1 MKNDRLEDFVRTHR
15 DEFDVHEPSPEMWD
29 EINRKLP
36 GKMSKRSLFIRWASV
51 AAVLAVVFLGS
62 TVWLRS
68 LRSGEGRASVAAEE
82 SDPEVKELLEAE
94 AYYAQQVN
102 GKLEEIKK
110 CYTLNP
116 ELQIEVENDLTE
128 LEQMYNVLKQDL
140 AENVSNK
147 AVIEAM
153 IENNRFRLKLVSDV
167 LDQVN
172 C

>member
-15 DEFDVHEPSPEMWD
+15 DEFDLHDPSPEMWA

-36 GKMSKRSLFIRWASV
+36 VTVSKRSVFVRWASV
-51 AAVLAVVFLGS
+51 AAIFAVVILGS
-62 TVWLRS
+62 TVLIRS
-68 LRSGEGRASVAAEE
+68 LRSDGGGTVVAQEE
-82 SDPEVKELLEAE
+82 ADPEVKELLEAE

-102 GKLEEIKK
+102 GKLEEIRK
-110 CYTLNP
+110 CYALNP
-116 ELQIEVENDLTE
+116 ELQVEVEDDLTE
-128 LEQMYNVLKQDL
+128 LEQMYDVLKEDL

-153 IENNRFRLKLVSDV
+153 IENNRFRLKLVNDV
-167 LDQVN
+167 LEQVN

>member
-15 DEFDVHEPSPEMWD
+15 DEFDLHDPSPEMWA

-36 GKMSKRSLFIRWASV
+36 VKVSKRSLFVRWASV
-51 AAVLAVVFLGS
+51 AAIFAVVILGS
-62 TVWLRS
+62 TVLIRS
-68 LRSGEGRASVAAEE
+68 LRSDNGGTVVAQEE
-82 SDPEVKELLEAE
+82 ADPEVKELLEAE

-102 GKLEEIKK
+102 GKLEEIRK
-110 CYTLNP
+110 CYALNP
-116 ELQIEVENDLTE
+116 ELQVEVEDDLTE
-128 LEQMYNVLKQDL
+128 LEQMYDVLKEDL

-153 IENNRFRLKLVSDV
+153 IENNRFRLKLVNDV
-167 LDQVN
+167 LEQVN

>member
-1 MKNDRLEDFVRTHR
+1 MKDDRLEDFVRTHR
-15 DEFDVHEPSPEMWD
+15 DEFDMHDPSPEMWD
-29 EINRKLP
+29 EINRKLS
-36 GKMSKRSLFIRWASV
+36 GKVSKRSLFIRWASV
-51 AAVLAVVFLGS
+51 AAIFAVVVLGS
-62 TVWLRS
+62 TVLIRS
-68 LRSGEGRASVAAEE
+68 LRSNDGGAAVAQEQT
-82 SDPEVKELLEAE
+82 DPEVKELLEAE

-116 ELQIEVENDLTE
+116 ELQIEVEDDLTE
-128 LEQMYNVLKQDL
+128 LEQMYNVLKEDL

-167 LDQVN
+167 LEQVN

>member
-15 DEFDVHEPSPEMWD
+15 DEFDVHDPSPEMWA
-29 EINRKLP
+29 ELNRKLP
-36 GKMSKRSLFIRWASV
+36 GKVSKRSLIIRWGSV
-51 AAVLAVVFLGS
+51 AAVLAVVVLGS
-62 TVWLRS
+62 TVLIRFLRS
-68 LRSGEGRASVAAEE
+68 DGGGTAIAQQEA
-82 SDPEVKELLEAE
+82 DPEVKELLEAE

-102 GKLEEIKK
+102 GKLEEIRK

-116 ELQIEVENDLTE
+116 ELQVEVEDDLTE
-128 LEQMYNVLKQDL
+128 LQQMYNVLKQDL
-140 AENVSNK
+140 EENVSNK

-167 LDQVN
+167 LEQVN

>member
-15 DEFDVHEPSPEMWD
+15 DEFDLHDPSPEMWA

-36 GKMSKRSLFIRWASV
+36 VKVSKRSLFVRWASV
-51 AAVLAVVFLGS
+51 AAIFAVVILGS
-62 TVWLRS
+62 TVLIRS
-68 LRSGEGRASVAAEE
+68 LRSDGGGTVVAQEE
-82 SDPEVKELLEAE
+82 ADPEVKELLEAE

-102 GKLEEIKK
+102 GKLEEIRK
-110 CYTLNP
+110 CYALNP
-116 ELQIEVENDLTE
+116 ELQVEVEDDLTE
-128 LEQMYNVLKQDL
+128 LEQMYDVLKEDL

-153 IENNRFRLKLVSDV
+153 IENNRFRLKLVNDV
-167 LDQVN
+167 LEQVN